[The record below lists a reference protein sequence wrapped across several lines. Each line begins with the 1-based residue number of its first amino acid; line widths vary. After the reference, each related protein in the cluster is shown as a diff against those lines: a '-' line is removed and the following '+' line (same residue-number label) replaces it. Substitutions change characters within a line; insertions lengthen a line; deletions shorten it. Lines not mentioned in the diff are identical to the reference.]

1 MKVYL
6 PDYSSHAGR
15 WIYIGYQKAWQ
26 QLGYDIVV
34 PPPEAP
40 GNGNCVWLLD
50 VPTTADLLAEEY
62 IMMAPDSIAHN
73 LGAPF
78 LEAAARSHK
87 TFIFAQPNAFPSP
100 WGDHPNFQ
108 CAASDETI
116 NALNQMDNV
125 FLWTFGD
132 VVEDYFYKWKKVHTV
147 PLAYDAISY
156 APIKN
161 ENYGKYDIC
170 FVGGWADNGFNEKR
184 KIMLDIFIEFKKS
197 DLNCGFFVNKNLSHE
212 QENLLL
218 YNSKISLNIHDAY
231 QRTLGTDTNERTFK
245 SIGLNGIMISD
256 KVRHLEDIFPNVR
269 ASNDAAELV
278 RITRE
283 YLSLSKKELNEIKE
297 ENREHILDNH
307 CYTNR
312 VQQLL
317 SIGEEG

>member
-40 GNGNCVWLLD
+40 GNGNCVWFLD

-125 FLWTFGD
+125 YLWTFGE
-132 VVEDYFYKWKKVHTV
+132 VNPEYHHKWKKVHTV
-147 PLAYDAISY
+147 PLAFDSVSY
-156 APIKN
+156 KPIKD
-161 ENYGKYDIC
+161 ENYSKYDVS
-170 FVGGWADNGFNEKR
+170 FVGGWVNNGFDEKR
-184 KIMLDIFIEFKKS
+184 KIMMDIFIEFKKS
-197 DLNCGFFVNKNLSHE
+197 GLNCGFFVNRNLNHE
-212 QENLLL
+212 QETAVL

-231 QRTLGTDTNERTFK
+231 QRILGNDTNERTFK
-245 SIGLNGIMISD
+245 SIGLNGILISD
-256 KVRHLEDIFPNVR
+256 KVKQLENILPNVKT
-269 ASNDAAELV
+269 SNEPAELV
-278 RITRE
+278 RFTKE
-283 YLSLSKKELNEIKE
+283 YLSLTEKEINDIKE
-297 ENREHILDNH
+297 ENRQDILDNH
-307 CYTNR
+307 CYTHR
-312 VQQLL
+312 VEQLL
-317 SIGEEG
+317 AL